1 MSKAF
6 RAVIAYDGTAYYGFQ
21 RQREGQPTI
30 QSELERVLHL
40 IVREQVTIV
49 GAGRTDRGVHA
60 LGQVITFNIFWQHG
74 ENALLRALN
83 ANLPEDI
90 AVLQLEAWF
99 PACGWEPTFH
109 PRYDA
114 RRRTYEYQILNVA
127 VRNPLDRNRS
137 WHIRQSLDMELMNK
151 AAKALVGVQDFATF
165 GQPPKGTNT
174 VREVFV
180 AEWVRHHE
188 RLTFLIQA
196 NAFLQRMVRSVVGS
210 LKMVGVGD
218 WSVADFVAALQA
230 CDRSRSAMVA
240 PAHGLYLVSVEY

>member
-1 MSKAF
+1 MNRTF
-6 RAVIAYDGTAYYGFQ
+6 RAVIAYGGTAYYGFQ

-30 QSELERVLHL
+30 QSELERVLQL
-40 IVREQVTIV
+40 VVQKPVTIL

-60 LGQVITFNIFWQHG
+60 LGQVITFKIFWQHDDK
-74 ENALLRALN
+74 ALLRALN

-90 AVLQLEAWF
+90 AVLQLEAWL
-99 PACGWEPTFH
+99 PTCGWEPTFH

-114 RRRTYEYQILNVA
+114 RRRAYEYQILNTA
-127 VRNPLDRNRS
+127 VRNPLERNRS
-137 WHIRQSLDMELMNK
+137 WHIRQPLDVGLMNE
-151 AAKALVGVQDFATF
+151 AAEALVGVHDFATF

-180 AEWVRHHE
+180 AEWAQQHE
-188 RLTFLIQA
+188 RLTFRIQA
-196 NAFLQRMVRSVVGS
+196 NAFLQRMVRSIVGS
-210 LKMVGVGD
+210 LKMVGTGD
-218 WSVADFVAALQA
+218 WSVADFAAALQA